1 MSPMSI
7 QVNLYN
13 KPPSCKNSIFLTTI
27 LKCRPRQIL
36 LVHSF
41 FRTNNR
47 TSLQNHIK
55 RHDPEKHRK
64 HVCRVCNKGFI
75 EKAKWRA
82 HELTHTDLKPFV
94 CELCGRKLRSLNNYN
109 LHMMTLHGRKHTCD
123 ICGNDYPRLLGLA
136 QHKRDAHGVSDGI
149 L

>member
-1 MSPMSI
+1 MR
-7 QVNLYN
+7 QYN
-13 KPPSCKNSIFLTTI
+13 AIF
-27 LKCRPRQIL
+27 
-36 LVHSF
+36 F
-41 FRTNNR
+41 AFYRTNNR

-149 L
+149 V

>member
-1 MSPMSI
+1 MSI

-13 KPPSCKNSIFLTTI
+13 KPPSCKNSIVFRFKFGNFAEDRFHLYIYFL
-27 LKCRPRQIL
+27 
-36 LVHSF
+36 
-41 FRTNNR
+41 RTNNR

-149 L
+149 V